1 MAAINNNNENN
12 KAMEILNEMYDLIA
26 VQKADGNIY
35 LKGTSLNLNDSILDS
50 RVFMRAVETFVASVI
65 DGNGYDAMSTLV
77 YICDIRHSKQLDIFV
92 KVISNMTDIPS
103 DDELAKWTFDDALLN
118 FVWKSSTFDR
128 KVAVILYGMVS
139 ALSDTGFDL
148 KINNYNGD
156 IAPLSS
162 ISQNF
167 APLFRWDY
175 DVPNKE
181 CECVVCTDVTEHT
194 SHSNKRKAK

>member
-65 DGNGYDAMSTLV
+65 DGNGYDSMSTLV

-175 DVPNKE
+175 DVPSKE
-181 CECVVCTDVTEHT
+181 CDCVVTDVTEHPN
-194 SHSNKRKAK
+194 HSNKRKAK